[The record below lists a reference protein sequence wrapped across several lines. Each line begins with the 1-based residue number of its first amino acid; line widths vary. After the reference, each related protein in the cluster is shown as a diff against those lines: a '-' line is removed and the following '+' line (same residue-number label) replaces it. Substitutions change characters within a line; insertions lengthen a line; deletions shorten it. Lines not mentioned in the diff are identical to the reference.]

1 MKRYNETKIK
11 NVYGRGK
18 TYAIS
23 IPSDKL
29 DNSLSTYT
37 PQLGERYDNIAYKF
51 YNDSNLWYVIAK
63 ANNDV
68 RGTLYPVPNKTLKIP
83 RID

>member
-1 MKRYNETKIK
+1 MKRYKQTKTKKI
-11 NVYGRGK
+11 NGLGQ

-23 IPSDKL
+23 MPSDKL
-29 DNSLSTYT
+29 DNSLATYT

-51 YNDSNLWYVIAK
+51 YSNSNLWYVIAK

-68 RGTLYPVPNKTLKIP
+68 KGTLYPPPNKTLIIP